1 MRANGTSPPAKRI
14 LIVEDNVLNRKL
26 LRDLLEVH
34 GYRVTATG
42 EGNAALMLARDE
54 RPDLILLDLQ
64 LPDLSGHD
72 VVQRLKGDA
81 ATQAIPVVAVTAFA
95 MVGDDRK
102 ALASGCDCYVP
113 KPIRLRDFLMTVA
126 SFLDRPPAPR

>member
-1 MRANGTSPPAKRI
+1 LA
-14 LIVEDNVLNRKL
+14 
-26 LRDLLEVH
+26 
-34 GYRVTATG
+34 
-42 EGNAALMLARDE
+42 LARDQ

-64 LPDLSGHD
+64 LPDLSGYD

-81 ATQAIPVVAVTAFA
+81 ATRAIPVVAVTAFA

-102 ALASGCDCYVP
+102 ALASGCDFYVP

-126 SFLDRPPAPR
+126 SFLDAPRPPG